1 MDIAVNILSDDEAR
15 VKYDNRESDMEL
27 VVGKG
32 KVIELVADNVGVL
45 LFEYVHDFGV
55 VVTSVKNSG
64 G

>member
-1 MDIAVNILSDDEAR
+1 MHITVNVLSDEEASA
-15 VKYDNRESDMEL
+15 KYDDRESNMEL
-27 VVGKG
+27 VVGEG
-32 KVIELVADNVGVL
+32 KVIELVADNGDVL

>member
-15 VKYDNRESDMEL
+15 VKYADRESDMEL

-32 KVIELVADNVGVL
+32 KVIELVADNGDVL